1 MFRLSQFVV
10 PMMLLLAS
18 NGHAA
23 EFQLTPTRVQLDP
36 EHLVDTVVVGNSGKT
51 PLRFEVSVQ
60 RWRMAADGH
69 WELAPSDDLIVHPLL
84 LDIAPG
90 AKARVRVGQL
100 APSQD
105 PAELAYRIQL
115 DEQAIGPQE
124 SNRVRMLTRISLP
137 VFVHGRQAG
146 TPQATLAAPQ
156 WHGDGLALAL
166 HNGGQ
171 SYLPPQALDIQLR
184 AGNGTVL
191 AKQALQGNYV
201 LAGATLPLRMRMSHS
216 LCARATEVTVHLRE
230 TGTEL
235 HLPLSPRLCQP

>member
-1 MFRLSQFVV
+1 MSRLAQFVV
-10 PMMLLLAS
+10 PLVLLLAS

-23 EFQLTPTRVQLDP
+23 EFQLSPTRVQLDP
-36 EHLVDTVVVGNSGKT
+36 KHLVDTVVVGNSGTT

-90 AKARVRVGQL
+90 AKGRVRVGQL

-115 DEQAIGPQE
+115 EEQAIGPQE

-137 VFVHGRQAG
+137 VFVHGGLAG
-146 TPQATLAAPQ
+146 APQAALAAPR
-156 WHGDGLALAL
+156 WHGDVLALAL
-166 HNGGQ
+166 HNGGD
-171 SYLPPQALDIQLR
+171 SYLPPQALDVQLR
-184 AGNGTVL
+184 AGNGAVL
-191 AKQALQGNYV
+191 SKQSLQGNYV
-201 LAGATLPLRMRMSHS
+201 LAGATFPLRMRMSQA
-216 LCARATEVTVHLRE
+216 LCARAADLTVHLRE